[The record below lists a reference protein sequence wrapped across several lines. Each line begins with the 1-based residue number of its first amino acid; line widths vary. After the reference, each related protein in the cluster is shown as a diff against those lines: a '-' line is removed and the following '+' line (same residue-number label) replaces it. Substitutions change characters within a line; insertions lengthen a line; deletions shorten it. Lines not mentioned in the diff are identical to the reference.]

1 MAVGV
6 VEGKKHVGIWN
17 SDILAKPV
25 IPEAVFEKRFN
36 TNDTFSY
43 QTGHHKPPIHAQRS
57 RDIGGAVLTLQK
69 NCAPSLIQPEKSC
82 QSPDA
87 EAQPTDSTAR
97 SGPETPQGLTRRSV

>member
-6 VEGKKHVGIWN
+6 VEGKKHVGIWIF
-17 SDILAKPV
+17 DILAKPV

-82 QSPDA
+82 QESRHGG
-87 EAQPTDSTAR
+87 TANR
-97 SGPETPQGLTRRSV
+97 LNRTLRPGDPRGLTRRSV